1 VARGD
6 DDGPEEASVASQR
19 AFTCGNSTYYVTE
32 QHGYL
37 VVERQDWLGRT
48 FIAFAGSLAEA
59 IRRIEGD
66 ARCWQ
71 IQAA

>member
-1 VARGD
+1 M
-6 DDGPEEASVASQR
+6 ASER

-37 VVERQDWLGRT
+37 MVERQDWLGRS
-48 FIAFAGSLAEA
+48 FIAFADSLADA
-59 IRRIEGD
+59 IRRIAVD

-71 IQAA
+71 IEAA